1 MASIRAY
8 GMTLTLPVFRQRSEL
23 SAGWMGTIAKAA
35 LRRPQREFATILKNV
50 TFEIAEGERVA
61 LLGLNGSGKSTLL
74 HLLTGAYRPTEG
86 SLEIEGSR
94 QALMNI
100 SLGFNADAT
109 VLENIYLRATAMGM
123 PIGAIQPHIGAIL
136 DFAGVTAKA
145 VDRLRTLSAGQKMRL
160 GFAISTAVQHDI
172 MLLDEWIG
180 TGDAEFLKKARDR
193 LQDRVEGSRIVV
205 VASHNLKLVRRLCN
219 RAILLHA
226 GEIQAVG
233 STSEVIAAYRGLM
246 EARSPGPDPVMPQG

>member
-1 MASIRAY
+1 M
-8 GMTLTLPVFRQRSEL
+8 TLPVFRQRSEL
-23 SAGWMGTIAKAA
+23 SEGWIATIAKAA
-35 LRRPQREFATILKNV
+35 LRRPEREFATIVRNV
-50 TFEIAEGERVA
+50 SFRIDEGDRVA

-123 PIGAIQPHIGAIL
+123 QIGAIQPHIGSIL
-136 DFAGVTAKA
+136 DFAGVAEKA
-145 VDRLRTLSAGQKMRL
+145 VDRLRTLSAGQRMRL
-160 GFAISTAVQHDI
+160 GFAISTSVQHDI

-193 LQDRVEGSRIVV
+193 LQSRVDGSRIVV

-226 GEIQAVG
+226 GEIKAVG
-233 STSEVIAAYRGLM
+233 ATSEVIAEYRSLM
-246 EARSPGPDPVMPQG
+246 DSRSPDAVASTSSK

>member
-123 PIGAIQPHIGAIL
+123 PIGEIQPHIGAIL

-226 GEIQAVG
+226 GEIKAVG

-246 EARSPGPDPVMPQG
+246 EARSPGPDSVLPQG